1 MSVRSAV
8 ALEEGADEE
17 LLAKVD
23 AYNTSDLTE
32 FQKAALRLADVYLG
46 VPSAADDELR
56 AVILGQL
63 TPAQVVE
70 TVLKLMQ
77 WSSDKV
83 MVALR
88 HDLDEVGI
96 IPFGRGAVEQA
107 ARVTAGRVAD
117 PASPTA

>member
-23 AYNTSDLTE
+23 AYETSDLTE

-46 VPSAADDELR
+46 VPRAADDDLR
-56 AVILGQL
+56 AVILAQL

-83 MVALR
+83 MVTLG
-88 HDLDEVGI
+88 HDLDEVRI
-96 IPFGRGAVEQA
+96 MPFGRRALDEAGTGTDGREGDFASRQA
-107 ARVTAGRVAD
+107 
-117 PASPTA
+117 

>member
-8 ALEEGADEE
+8 ALDEGADEE

-23 AYNTSDLTE
+23 TYETSDLTE

-46 VPSAADDELR
+46 APSAVDDDLR
-56 AVILGQL
+56 AAILREL
-63 TPAQVVE
+63 TPVQVVE

-83 MVALR
+83 MVTLG
-88 HDLDEVGI
+88 HDLDDVRI
-96 IPFGRGAVEQA
+96 MPFSRRALEQA
-107 ARVTAGRVAD
+107 RRAPGGPDAPSSSA
-117 PASPTA
+117 

>member
-23 AYNTSDLTE
+23 VYETSDLTE
-32 FQKAALRLADVYLG
+32 VQKAALRLADVYLG
-46 VPSAADDELR
+46 VASAVDDDLR
-56 AVILGQL
+56 AAILGQL
-63 TPAQVVE
+63 TTAQVVE

-77 WSSDKV
+77 WSGDKV

-88 HDLDEVGI
+88 HDLDEVRI
-96 IPFGRGAVEQA
+96 MPFGRRAIDEASRPA
-107 ARVTAGRVAD
+107 APPEAPRGT
-117 PASPTA
+117 

>member
-8 ALEEGADEE
+8 ALDEGADEK

-23 AYNTSDLTE
+23 AYESSDLTE
-32 FQKAALRLADVYLG
+32 FQKKALCLADVYLG
-46 VPSAADDELR
+46 VPSATDDGLR
-56 AVILGQL
+56 AAILSQL
-63 TPAQVVE
+63 QPAQVVE

-83 MVALR
+83 MVTLG

-96 IPFGRGAVEQA
+96 IPFGRKALEEAASVTHGPDSDSA
-107 ARVTAGRVAD
+107 AREA
-117 PASPTA
+117 

>member
-107 ARVTAGRVAD
+107 GTVTAGPDQRL
-117 PASPTA
+117 

>member
-8 ALEEGADEE
+8 ALDHGVDDE

-23 AYNTSDLTE
+23 AYETSDLTAA
-32 FQKAALRLADVYLG
+32 QKAELRLADAYLG
-46 VPSAADDELR
+46 AKPNLDEQERAEILRLLSVP
-56 AVILGQL
+56 
-63 TPAQVVE
+63 QVVE

-88 HDLDEVGI
+88 QDLDEPKFI
-96 IPFGRGAVEQA
+96 RL
-107 ARVTAGRVAD
+107 
-117 PASPTA
+117 

>member
-23 AYNTSDLTE
+23 VYETSDLTE

-46 VPSAADDELR
+46 VPSAMDDDLR

-63 TPAQVVE
+63 TPTQVVE

-83 MVALR
+83 MVALG
-88 HDLDEVGI
+88 HDLDEVRI
-96 IPFGRGAVEQA
+96 MPFGRRPLEE
-107 ARVTAGRVAD
+107 AGG
-117 PASPTA
+117 SPTPTPSR

>member
-23 AYNTSDLTE
+23 AYETSDLTE

-46 VPSAADDELR
+46 VPGATDNNLR
-56 AVILGQL
+56 AVILAEL

-83 MVALR
+83 MVTLG
-88 HDLDEVGI
+88 HDLDEVRI
-96 IPFGRGAVEQA
+96 MPFGRRALEEAGT
-107 ARVTAGRVAD
+107 VTDRRDAD
-117 PASPTA
+117 PASR

>member
-8 ALEEGADEE
+8 ALDEGVDEE
-17 LLAKVD
+17 LLEKVD
-23 AYNTSDLTE
+23 TYESSDLTGS
-32 FQKAALRLADVYLG
+32 QKAALRLADVYLG
-46 VPSAADDELR
+46 VPGATDDSLR
-56 AVILGQL
+56 AEILDEL

-83 MVALR
+83 MVTLG

-96 IPFGRGAVEQA
+96 IPFGRRALEQA
-107 ARVTAGRVAD
+107 SKVSDGRGAG
-117 PASPTA
+117 AS

>member
-8 ALEEGADEE
+8 ALDEGVDEE

-23 AYNTSDLTE
+23 THETSDLTE
-32 FQKAALRLADVYLG
+32 VQKAALRLADVYLG
-46 VPSAADDELR
+46 VPSAADDDTR
-56 AVILGQL
+56 AKILGEL
-63 TPAQVVE
+63 TSIQVVE

-83 MVALR
+83 MVALG

-96 IPFGRGAVEQA
+96 IPFGHRAVEQP
-107 ARVTAGRVAD
+107 RTPTDGRGAD
-117 PASPTA
+117 PTPPKA

>member
-8 ALEEGADEE
+8 ALDEGADEE

-23 AYNTSDLTE
+23 TYEASDLTE

-46 VPSAADDELR
+46 VPSVTDDHLR
-56 AVILGQL
+56 AVILGEL

-83 MVALR
+83 MVSLG
-88 HDLDEVGI
+88 HDLDEVRI
-96 IPFGRGAVEQA
+96 MPFGRKAIQEASRATDRA
-107 ARVTAGRVAD
+107 AAD
-117 PASPTA
+117 PGRR

>member
-8 ALEEGADEE
+8 ALEEGVDEQ
-17 LLAKVD
+17 LLGKVD
-23 AYNTSDLTE
+23 TYETSDLTE

-46 VPSAADDELR
+46 VPSAIDDELR
-56 AVILGQL
+56 AVILGEL

-70 TVLKLMQ
+70 AVLKLMQ

-83 MVALR
+83 MVTLG

-96 IPFGRGAVEQA
+96 IPFGRRTLEQTR
-107 ARVTAGRVAD
+107 RVTDGPDAD
-117 PASPTA
+117 LR

>member
-8 ALEEGADEE
+8 ALEEGADED

-23 AYNTSDLTE
+23 TYATSDLTE

-46 VPSAADDELR
+46 VPSTTDDDLR
-56 AVILGQL
+56 AAVLREL
-63 TPAQVVE
+63 TPAQIVE

-83 MVALR
+83 MVTLG
-88 HDLDEVGI
+88 HDLDEVRI
-96 IPFGRGAVEQA
+96 MPFGRKALEEATKVTE
-107 ARVTAGRVAD
+107 ARDAD
-117 PASPTA
+117 HH

>member
-8 ALEEGADEE
+8 ALDEGADEE

-23 AYNTSDLTE
+23 TYEASDLTE
-32 FQKAALRLADVYLG
+32 FQKAALRLADAYLG
-46 VPSAADDELR
+46 MPGATDDDFRAA
-56 AVILGQL
+56 ILGQL

-83 MVALR
+83 MVTLG
-88 HDLDEVGI
+88 HDLDEVCI
-96 IPFGRGAVEQA
+96 MPLSRGALEQA
-107 ARVTAGRVAD
+107 RRVPDGPDAD
-117 PASPTA
+117 RAP